1 MLGGAQDE
9 KGEGRM
15 ILDKIQGS
23 QGQAAQAHVHVTSWP
38 LPYPPVSQ
46 LIPPLRVQCTLS
58 RAQPGGKGKPDPPAH
73 CRLTE

>member
-15 ILDKIQGS
+15 ILDMIQGS
-23 QGQAAQAHVHVTSWP
+23 QALVLVASWP